1 MTAII
6 LAAGVG
12 KRLLGT
18 SGGTPKCLIEIG
30 GRSLLLRLL
39 DGLAAAGV
47 REAVVVTGFG
57 DDLVRAALGGGGA
70 RHRRALRHQPALPRG
85 CDPLAVDGAGRAR
98 PGAC

>member
-18 SGGTPKCLIEIG
+18 SGGKAKCLLEIG
-30 GRSLLLRLL
+30 GRSLILRLL

-47 REAVVVTGFG
+47 REAVIVSGFG
-57 DDLVRAALGGGGA
+57 DPQVRAALVGVSQPA
-70 RHRRALRHQPALPRG
+70 EHPLHHQPALPRRR
-85 CDPLAVDGAGRAR
+85 DPLAVDGARVAR
-98 PGAC
+98 P